1 MTGTWHID
9 RLHLQNFRQ
18 YEALDVTLS
27 SEVTLVIGEN
37 GVGKTAVLDAIA
49 MLLST
54 VLADQKHGGKNLRHV
69 DARAVPSDLDSLDRA
84 ATIEA
89 AYPVVVEGD
98 GELAGR
104 DFHWERSIRSQ
115 SNRPTW
121 GSREV
126 RDFCSGL
133 IEGATKSKE
142 PKGASVLPVFAYYGV
157 ERLVGERRA
166 QGDIPM
172 SRRGAYHSALDP
184 RSDLKRLFAFLRNL
198 DNQILR
204 AQAYG
209 DSVPLAARGQFD
221 AIERACTS
229 ILEPVGWRRLRWNEA
244 INGVTMRHDIHGTL
258 PLALLATGPRIAA
271 GLAIDLAS
279 RMARANPDLGGQDLL
294 DSTPGIVL
302 IDEVDLHLHPSWQ
315 QQIVPLLRKTFPL
328 VQFILTTHSPQV
340 ISTVEAQNIRI
351 MNGSG
356 VTIPEHAQGLRSNVV
371 LEVLQGVDPVPPSV
385 PRENLDRYM
394 DLVKNGEGKSVP
406 AIVLR
411 QAVEREIGGPGLNPE
426 LLDADVML
434 AFEEWE

>member
-9 RLHLQNFRQ
+9 QLHLKNFRQ
-18 YEALDVTLS
+18 YEALDVSLS
-27 SEVTLVIGEN
+27 PNVTLLIGEN
-37 GVGKTAVLDAIA
+37 GAGKTAVLDAIA
-49 MLLST
+49 VLLST
-54 VLADQKHGGKNLRHV
+54 VLADQDHGGKNLRHV
-69 DARAVPSDLDSLDRA
+69 DARVVPLDLDSLSRA

-89 AYPVVVEGD
+89 AYPVVVEGY
-98 GELAGR
+98 GELGGR
-104 DFHWERSIRSQ
+104 SFHWERSIYSQ

-126 RDFCSGL
+126 REFCSGL

-142 PKGASVLPVFAYYGV
+142 PKDASVLPVIAYYGV

-184 RSDLKRLFAFLRNL
+184 RSDLKRLFAFLKNL

-209 DSVPLAARGQFD
+209 DSVPLAARGQFN

-229 ILEPVGWRRLRWNEA
+229 ILKPVGWHRMRWNDA
-244 INGVTMRHDIHGTL
+244 VGGVTMTHEAHGTL

-279 RMARANPDLGGQDLL
+279 RMARANPHIGGQELL
-294 DSTPGIVL
+294 NSTPGIVL

-315 QQIVPLLRKTFPL
+315 QQIVPLLRTTFPR

-340 ISTVEAQNIRI
+340 ISTVEASNIRI

-356 VTIPEHAQGLRSNVV
+356 VTIPDHAQGLRSNVV
-371 LEVLQGVDPVPPSV
+371 LEVLQGVDPVPPSE
-385 PRENLDRYM
+385 PRKILDEYM
-394 DLVKNGEGKSVP
+394 NLVKSGKGKSAE
-406 AIVLR
+406 AIEMR
-411 QAVEREIGGPGLNPE
+411 QKVEREIGGSGLNPE
-426 LLDADVML
+426 LMDADVIL
-434 AFEEWE
+434 SFEGWE